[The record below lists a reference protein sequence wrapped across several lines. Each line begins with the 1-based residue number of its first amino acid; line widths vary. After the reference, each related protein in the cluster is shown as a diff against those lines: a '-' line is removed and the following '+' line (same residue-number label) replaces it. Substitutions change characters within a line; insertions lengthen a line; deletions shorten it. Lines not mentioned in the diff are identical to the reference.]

1 MGLIQ
6 KFAEDLGEGRYFER
20 HAFIPAFLVFCLSFS
35 LVACAQKPDVA
46 SLKAAA
52 RAGDARSALA
62 LGHMYETGDG
72 VCRSYD
78 LAYDYYAKAAMRQPP
93 YPGAMDAWSRT
104 ANLKSTSSGDYNLIR
119 NIAPLAAKILEEER
133 SWRQDVQLLR
143 VEVQPTQDNTMTFEL
158 ESPSTHD
165 GEWAFFSC
173 DANGMVLK
181 AAGKVAWGDAPLP
194 DRFMDIGEAIAAA
207 ESVGLRRRID
217 HAILSMHTG
226 KAVHRPVWDIAQ
238 AHYAADFW
246 IDPLTGRRLKPSDV
260 DDPDPLY
267 EQFARAMAAAA
278 AARRAITLQQ
288 AAGQQSTIDQRS
300 AHMNDMYRGLITWQ
314 ATHPGQH
321 F

>member
-1 MGLIQ
+1 MNPTRFFPSI
-6 KFAEDLGEGRYFER
+6 
-20 HAFIPAFLVFCLSFS
+20 LVLSLSFS
-35 LVACAQKPDVA
+35 LVSCAQKPDVA
-46 SLKAAA
+46 SIKIAARGGDAKAA
-52 RAGDARSALA
+52 LT

-93 YPGAMDAWSRT
+93 YPGAMEAWSRA
-104 ANLKSTSSGDYNLIR
+104 ANLKSTSGGDYNLMR
-119 NIAPLAAKILEEER
+119 SIAPLAARLLEEER
-133 SWRQDVQLLR
+133 SWRQDVQLMR
-143 VEVQPTQDNTMTFEL
+143 VEIQPTQDNVVTFEL
-158 ESPSTHD
+158 ESPSTRE

-194 DRFMDIGEAIAAA
+194 DKFMDIGEAITAA
-207 ESVGLRRRID
+207 EIVGLRGRIE
-217 HAILSMHTG
+217 HAILSMYTG
-226 KAVHRPVWDIAQ
+226 KGVHRPVWDIVQ
-238 AHYAADFW
+238 AHNTADYW

-267 EQFARAMAAAA
+267 EQFARTMAAAA
-278 AARRAITLQQ
+278 AVRRAATLQQ
-288 AAGQQSTIDQRS
+288 AAGQQSTADQRT
-300 AHMNDMYRGLITWQ
+300 AHMNEMYRGLIVWQ